1 MSNLANLDAG
11 LRRPESEVRIT
22 RVFDAPRELVFR
34 MWTEPQH
41 FARWWGPKGF
51 TNPVCQLDARPGG
64 AILVRMRAPN
74 GDVYPL
80 TGTFREIVPSERL
93 VFTSIAEDAAGN
105 AALDEITTVTF
116 SAQGSHKTKVT
127 VHSKA
132 IGIAPTAP
140 RMLAGMEKGWS
151 QSLDRLADVSG
162 KVVANELPPHKQ
174 GAAMQPRRVVPR
186 DEWLKARKA
195 HLKNE
200 KALTRMRD
208 LVSRERRTLPWVK
221 VDKDYV
227 FDTTEGKQTL
237 ADLFGRN
244 SQLIVHHF
252 MWRHD
257 LDMGC
262 VSCSLEADHAEGA
275 LVHLENHDVS
285 YVRVSRAPLE
295 KLLAYK
301 KRLGWKAKW
310 VSSWNSDFNYDY
322 HVSFTEE
329 QLAGTIDYN
338 FTQMDGSQGFNE
350 LPGLSVFA
358 RNEAGEVFHTYSS
371 YARGNE
377 EVIGAFIYLDIT
389 PKGRN
394 EKQIMD
400 WVKRNDEYGDASS
413 QSCCH
418 PAKHT

>member
-1 MSNLANLDAG
+1 MSLIEVERTAA
-11 LRRPESEVRIT
+11 RPPELEVVIT
-22 RVFDAPRELVFR
+22 RTFDAPRELVFR
-34 MWTEPQH
+34 MWTEPRH

-51 TNPVCQLDARPGG
+51 TNPVCELDARPGG
-64 AILVRMRAPN
+64 AILVHMRAPD
-74 GDVYPL
+74 GAVYPL
-80 TGTFREIVPSERL
+80 TGTFREVVPSERI
-93 VFTSIAEDAAGN
+93 VFTSIAADAEGN

-116 SAQGSHKTKVT
+116 AAEGSKTKVT
-127 VHSKA
+127 VRSRA
-132 IGIAPTAP
+132 VGIAPAAP
-140 RMLAGMEKGWS
+140 SMLAGMEKGWS
-151 QSLDRLADVSG
+151 QSFDRLADVSG
-162 KVVANELPPHKQ
+162 K
-174 GAAMQPRRVVPR
+174 AAAKRGGDMQPHRIASR

-208 LVSRERRTLPWVK
+208 LVAAERRTLPWVK
-221 VDKDYV
+221 VEKEYV
-227 FDTTEGKQTL
+227 FDTADGKQTL

-262 VSCSLEADHAEGA
+262 ASCSLEADHAEGA

-285 YVRVSRAPLE
+285 YVRVSRAPLA

-310 VSSWNSDFNYDY
+310 ISSWGSDFNFDY
-322 HVSFTEE
+322 HVSFTED
-329 QLAGTIDYN
+329 QLAGKIDYN
-338 FTQMDGSQGFNE
+338 FTLIDGSQGFNE

-358 RNEAGEVFHTYSS
+358 KNEAGEVFHTYSS

-394 EKQIMD
+394 EKEIMD
-400 WVKRNDEYGDASS
+400 WVKRNDEYGAAEA

-418 PAKHT
+418 SNSRA